1 MKVFVN
7 DIEVDIFRG
16 GRAKDAILK
25 YYSQS
30 GQRFKKRNLD
40 IRDEWQN
47 TIAEDSPMS
56 ENRKIYLK
64 QAMSGNKKTT

>member
-30 GQRFKKRNLD
+30 GKRFKKQNLD

-47 TIAEDSPMS
+47 TIEIAELEKVLISMF
-56 ENRKIYLK
+56 EY
-64 QAMSGNKKTT
+64 